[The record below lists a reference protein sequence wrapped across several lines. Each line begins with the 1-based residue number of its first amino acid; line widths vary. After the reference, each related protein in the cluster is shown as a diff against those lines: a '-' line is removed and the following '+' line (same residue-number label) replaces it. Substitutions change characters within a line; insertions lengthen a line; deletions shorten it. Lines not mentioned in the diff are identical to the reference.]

1 MGNQDFYL
9 PGLVPKIPGRFYYY
23 FGKPIE
29 TSGIYVQCKLMLL
42 WSTLD
47 HWSEY
52 LQWLFFFFLAGK
64 EQELRD
70 KEKAQELYLQ
80 VKSQVEQCI
89 AYLKMKRESD
99 PYRNL
104 LPRMLYQA
112 SRGFSSEIP
121 TFDLWNYH
129 LFDHLQY
136 YFIFYFSNHELN
148 NKLV

>member
-1 MGNQDFYL
+1 MF
-9 PGLVPKIPGRFYYY
+9 V
-23 FGKPIE
+23 
-29 TSGIYVQCKLMLL
+29 
-42 WSTLD
+42 
-47 HWSEY
+47 
-52 LQWLFFFFLAGK
+52 AGK

-112 SRGFSSEIP
+112 SRGFSSETP